1 MFKNLKFFQD
11 GKTALHVAAAH
22 GRVETVA
29 ALTLNGADVTAQ
41 DHVRFFTKIL
51 NFDQIIQC
59 LSLLVF
65 ILFKGPFTLAEF
77 DAATCIRCL

>member
-1 MFKNLKFFQD
+1 MFKKLKFFQD
-11 GKTALHVAAAH
+11 GNTALHVAAAH

-51 NFDQIIQC
+51 NFDQIIQYLSAC
-59 LSLLVF
+59 LYPL
-65 ILFKGPFTLAEF
+65 
-77 DAATCIRCL
+77 